1 MHFKLVDSKQNRC
14 MNFVVAK
21 HSCDI
26 IVFLSEFY
34 NRILTNQLVSI
45 SYNILDMIGEFNLF
59 ILHEKCNLFL
69 N

>member
-26 IVFLSEFY
+26 VFLSEFY

-45 SYNILDMIGEFNLF
+45 SNNILDMIGEFNLF